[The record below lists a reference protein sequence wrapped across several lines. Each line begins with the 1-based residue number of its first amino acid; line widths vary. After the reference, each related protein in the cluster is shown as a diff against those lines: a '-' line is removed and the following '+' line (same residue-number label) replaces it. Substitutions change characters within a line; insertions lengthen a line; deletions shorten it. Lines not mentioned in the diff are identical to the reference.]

1 MKRASGVL
9 LPIFSLPSPY
19 GIGTMGKEAFRF
31 ADFLKAAGQQYW
43 QILPL
48 GPTGLGNSPY
58 TAFSTFAGNPYLID
72 LDLLAEDGLLD
83 SDSIAALPWGSN
95 PEKIDYAAL
104 EKNRFC
110 VLYQAYERG
119 FPRERE
125 AVQDFV
131 KENTWLPD
139 YALFMV
145 AKEHFPGVAWQ
156 DWPDK
161 GLRSRDPETLS
172 AFAEQHRDRI
182 RFYEYLQFLFW
193 KQWTALKTY
202 VNALGIRLIGDLP
215 IYVAMDSADTWS
227 EPQFFAL
234 GEDLVPKEVAGVPPD
249 YFSEEGQLWGNP
261 LYDWEARKKDGYG
274 CWIRRMECN
283 KKLVDMV
290 RIDHFSAFESYWSVT
305 YGATSAKE
313 GVWRPGPGMD
323 LLRVLK
329 DWFYDVSYIA
339 EDLGIL
345 TSEVT
350 ALREQ
355 SGFPG
360 MNILQF
366 AFSADGTSK
375 YLPHRIAENSVCY
388 TGTHDNNTCVGWWQD
403 PDVPQEEKCFAKR
416 YLGLNEE
423 EGPALGLLRGGLQCP
438 AELFLAQMQDWLA
451 LPASAR
457 MNVPGVALGNW
468 TWRMLPGAATPA
480 LAEKMAEY
488 TKMYD
493 R

>member
-31 ADFLKAAGQQYW
+31 ADFLKAAGQRYW

-104 EKNRFC
+104 EKNRFR

-172 AFAEQHRDRI
+172 AFAEQYRDRI

-193 KQWTALKTY
+193 KQWTVLKTY

-227 EPQFFAL
+227 ETQFFAL

-261 LYDWEARKKDGYG
+261 LYDWEAMKRDGYG
-274 CWIRRMECN
+274 WWIRRMEGT
-283 KKLVDMV
+283 KK
-290 RIDHFSAFESYWSVT
+290 
-305 YGATSAKE
+305 
-313 GVWRPGPGMD
+313 
-323 LLRVLK
+323 RV
-329 DWFYDVSYIA
+329 
-339 EDLGIL
+339 
-345 TSEVT
+345 
-350 ALREQ
+350 
-355 SGFPG
+355 
-360 MNILQF
+360 
-366 AFSADGTSK
+366 
-375 YLPHRIAENSVCY
+375 
-388 TGTHDNNTCVGWWQD
+388 
-403 PDVPQEEKCFAKR
+403 
-416 YLGLNEE
+416 
-423 EGPALGLLRGGLQCP
+423 
-438 AELFLAQMQDWLA
+438 
-451 LPASAR
+451 
-457 MNVPGVALGNW
+457 
-468 TWRMLPGAATPA
+468 
-480 LAEKMAEY
+480 
-488 TKMYD
+488 
-493 R
+493 